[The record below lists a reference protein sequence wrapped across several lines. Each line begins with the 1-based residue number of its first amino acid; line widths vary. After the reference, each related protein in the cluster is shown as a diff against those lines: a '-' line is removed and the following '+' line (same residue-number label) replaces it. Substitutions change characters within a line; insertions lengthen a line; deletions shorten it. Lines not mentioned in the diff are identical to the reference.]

1 MQYGISTASL
11 YPMLTEDVMA
21 LFAQRQIP
29 YCEIFFNTIS
39 ELSPDYVR
47 ALRETADRSGVRVL
61 SAHPFTC
68 AFEPFMLFT
77 AYERRFRD
85 GIEWHKRYFDAMNIL
100 GASIFVFHGD
110 RKQGALPDT
119 EYYERFAVLRDL
131 GKRFGITVAQEN
143 VERCKSC
150 SPAFLKEMI
159 RYLDGD
165 VSLVFDNKQARRAGV
180 DCISFIEQFAA
191 HICHVHI
198 SDYTNDCDCAPVT
211 ENSPHVAGI
220 LRTLQ
225 KHGYSGGV
233 VTELYRSMLQKDED
247 VFLSYR
253 NLAESLCI
261 N

>member
-39 ELSPDYVR
+39 ELSPSY
-47 ALRETADRSGVRVL
+47 LRDLKETADKGGIRVL

-77 AYERRFRD
+77 GYERRFQD
-85 GIEWHKRYFDAMNIL
+85 GIEWHKRYFDAMNLL

-110 RKQGALPDT
+110 RKQGVLPDQI
-119 EYYERFAVLRDL
+119 YYERFAVLRDL

-150 SPAFLKEMI
+150 SPSFLKKMI
-159 RYLDGD
+159 GYLDGD
-165 VSLVFDNKQARRAGV
+165 VSLVFDNKQARRSGI
-180 DCISFIEQFAA
+180 DCLSFVEQFAP

-198 SDYTNDCDCAPVT
+198 SDCTSDCDCAPIA
-211 ENSPHVAGI
+211 EHSPHVEGV
-220 LRTLQ
+220 LRALE
-225 KHGYSGGV
+225 KSGYSGGV
-233 VTELYRSMLQKDED
+233 VVELYRSMLQKDED
-247 VFLSYR
+247 VFTSYW
-253 NLAESLCI
+253 NLTESHCI
-261 N
+261 K